1 MKVKKEEEEEKLSLE
16 FEMTILTQLNFS
28 TFFCLPSLSFLFPS
42 LCRPILLVTHV
53 KVEFTWLKHVHSQPE
68 PVASL

>member
-1 MKVKKEEEEEKLSLE
+1 MKVKKEEEEKLSLE
-16 FEMTILTQLNFS
+16 FEMTILTQLNLSSFFS
-28 TFFCLPSLSFLFPS
+28 PSLSFLFPS